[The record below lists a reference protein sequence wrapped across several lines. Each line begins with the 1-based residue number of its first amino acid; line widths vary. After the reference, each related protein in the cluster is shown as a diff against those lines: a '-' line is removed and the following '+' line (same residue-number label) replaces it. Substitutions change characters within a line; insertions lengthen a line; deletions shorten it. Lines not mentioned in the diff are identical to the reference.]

1 MMKGK
6 NMSNLNDP
14 LKESYIGKVGDAL
27 KPYTAELKA
36 GGYDPTTVIA
46 TLTGAGDVIEAADKV
61 RLANEQALADSV
73 ANVHTIREGFYTQA
87 TTAVSLTEGVL
98 GKNHALPVKL
108 RAMRAELIGNQ
119 SPGGTPPPTP
129 PAK

>member
-1 MMKGK
+1 MP
-6 NMSNLNDP
+6 SLNDP
-14 LKESYIGKVGDAL
+14 LKESYIGKVGVAL
-27 KPYTAELKA
+27 KPYTDELKA
-36 GGYDPTTVIA
+36 GGYDPTAVIA

-61 RLANEQALADSV
+61 RQTNEKTLADSV

-108 RAMRAELIGNQ
+108 RALRADLIGNQ
-119 SPGGTPPPTP
+119 NPDGTPDPTP
-129 PAK
+129 VTK